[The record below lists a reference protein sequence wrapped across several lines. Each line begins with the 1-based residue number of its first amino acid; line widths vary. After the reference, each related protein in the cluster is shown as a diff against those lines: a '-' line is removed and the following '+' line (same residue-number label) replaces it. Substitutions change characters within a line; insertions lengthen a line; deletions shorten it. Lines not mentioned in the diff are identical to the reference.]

1 MSLEEASEREFAEL
15 VADHLLVDVNG
26 QKLAAVVDGE
36 RVPDELGRD
45 RAAAR
50 PGLDGLLLAGRVLL
64 LNLLQKARFD
74 VRSFLS
80 GSAHN
85 SSLRVLRRAAPVG
98 DDHPAPDLLL
108 VAGLKAL
115 RELVPGGTRVVIA
128 LGLAAASA
136 ERMIGRVHGAA
147 ANGRADAE
155 MAIAAG
161 LAERDRVVLEVADLA
176 DRRVTGVGDH
186 ADLARGH
193 LELRVARV
201 LGHELRLGAG
211 RAHHLRALAGVEF
224 EAVDEGTFGNLADG
238 QRVSDLDLGLQ
249 GEALRGLSLKAE
261 INCDMV
267 IKPHL
272 QVMHK
277 NFIDQNPYD
286 TKVIRDLD
294 FIVKSVTDK
303 DFRPE
308 QSKKL
313 LEFLQFATSIRQA
326 MPLDFNPMPI
336 IKYFAR
342 SVGINPRE
350 LKEPRPEIDRMLD
363 VLQRTNANTE
373 LKTAMIGEM
382 EGLQNQNPTVSG
394 VPSPAGRPAVPAAM
408 GVI

>member
-1 MSLEEASEREFAEL
+1 MFKVGHNGGFELEPIAYGTGKFGHNIQKDMKRMMRYVSDVGKMSLWNMR
-15 VADHLLVDVNG
+15 
-26 QKLAAVVDGE
+26 
-36 RVPDELGRD
+36 
-45 RAAAR
+45 
-50 PGLDGLLLAGRVLL
+50 LAGR
-64 LNLLQKARFD
+64 
-74 VRSFLS
+74 
-80 GSAHN
+80 G
-85 SSLRVLRRAAPVG
+85 
-98 DDHPAPDLLL
+98 
-108 VAGLKAL
+108 AGLKSQNMAMFPL
-115 RELVPGGTRVVIA
+115 AVIQVDDVNQILPHKPEMDGMRWGLEIMKQLIEDYRGTT
-128 LGLAAASA
+128 
-136 ERMIGRVHGAA
+136 GATNTLQA
-147 ANGRADAE
+147 
-155 MAIAAG
+155 
-161 LAERDRVVLEVADLA
+161 V
-176 DRRVTGVGDH
+176 VTG
-186 ADLARGH
+186 ATAAETTLA
-193 LELRVARV
+193 
-201 LGHELRLGAG
+201 
-211 RAHHLRALAGVEF
+211 
-224 EAVDEGTFGNLADG
+224 
-238 QRVSDLDLGLQ
+238 Q

-394 VPSPAGRPAVPAAM
+394 VPSPAGR
-408 GVI
+408 